1 MKNYYAVLEV
11 SESASPEMIK
21 AAYRVLISRYHPDNQ
36 RTGNV
41 ELAKQITEAY
51 NVLRDEKRKQVF
63 DADLA
68 DERRRNARPQYPRGF
83 QPGFDPRFVENPDA
97 YPVAYGDLGEVA
109 RDVLL
114 DASFEIGNA
123 FLNTLLQSVS
133 PFARKAFLEALER
146 RRANPQQGKKAG

>member
-21 AAYRVLISRYHPDNQ
+21 AAYVLLIRRYHPDNQ
-36 RTGNV
+36 ETGNV
-41 ELAKQITEAY
+41 ELAKGITEAY
-51 NVLRDEKRKQVF
+51 NALRDPRRKQVF

-68 DERRRNARPQYPRGF
+68 DERRRSQRPQYPRGTG
-83 QPGFDPRFVENPDA
+83 PMPDPFFMNVDPNA
-97 YPVAYGDLGEVA
+97 YPLAYGDLGEVA
-109 RDVLL
+109 RDVLM

-123 FLNTLLQSVS
+123 ALNIFLQSVS

-146 RRANPQQGKKAG
+146 RRNPGQRKKAG